1 MWNYLTSLAATA
13 LALLELAKDW
23 KEQKRTSRRTAVLS
37 LIMLSGI
44 AGALSTYYSARDA
57 DRQHSEDQA
66 KIAGLRAGVDDA
78 NVALRQIL
86 VKLNLPQL
94 KQTTA
99 SGPFIPT
106 LSWEANTTATI
117 ATFNVYRS
125 RTSGGPYTKLNSTPL
140 TSPFYEDKTA
150 PPGSTYYY
158 VSTAIDTRGR
168 ESPFSNEREVV
179 VPMR

>member
-1 MWNYLTSLAATA
+1 MWNYITSLAATA

-23 KEQKRTSRRTAVLS
+23 KEQKRTSRRTAVLG

-57 DRQHSEDQA
+57 EKQHSEDQVE
-66 KIAGLRAGVDDA
+66 IARLRAGVDDA
-78 NVALRQIL
+78 NAALRQIL

-94 KQTTA
+94 KQTTP

-158 VSTAIDTRGR
+158 VSTAIDTRGM
-168 ESPFSNEREVV
+168 EGPFSNERQVV
-179 VPMR
+179 IPAR